1 MAKLQ
6 NQTLLRMDNI
16 SSSQEHK
23 FISMDAKQNMS
34 QLQINMLNSTIQ
46 ILKYNQNMTSTKL
59 TEKLRKIS
67 NRGR

>member
-1 MAKLQ
+1 MAKLPI
-6 NQTLLRMDNI
+6 QTLLRMDNI
-16 SSSQEHK
+16 SSSLEHK

-46 ILKYNQNMTSTKL
+46 ILKYNQNMTSTNF
-59 TEKLRKIS
+59 TEELRKMS

>member
-16 SSSQEHK
+16 SSSLEHK

-46 ILKYNQNMTSTKL
+46 ILKYNQNMTSTNF
-59 TEKLRKIS
+59 TEELRKMS